1 MVVVEVLGGMNMSN
15 KLYPSSGIGHDSV
28 KTILVVEDDEHIGE
42 FIVEAFIQETSY
54 QAMLATDGKQAL
66 KIVQNMKP
74 SFLLLDNNLP
84 DMKGIELYDRIQVE
98 KELENVPVLLMSAN
112 VPVQE
117 AKKRNMYCLNKPFE
131 LNDLLQTVEKLLT

>member
-1 MVVVEVLGGMNMSN
+1 MSN
-15 KLYPSSGIGHDSV
+15 KLHPFSGKGHDSV
-28 KTILVVEDDEHIGE
+28 KTILVVEDDENIGE
-42 FIVEAFIQETSY
+42 LIVEAFIQETPY

-66 KIVQNMKP
+66 KIVQNVKP
-74 SFLLLDNNLP
+74 NVLLVDNNLP

-117 AKKRNMYCLNKPFE
+117 VKKRNLYCLNKPFE
-131 LNDLLQTVEKLLT
+131 LNDLLQTIERLLT

>member
-1 MVVVEVLGGMNMSN
+1 MHMSN
-15 KLYPSSGIGHDSV
+15 KLHPFSGKGHDSV
-28 KTILVVEDDEHIGE
+28 KTILVVEDDENIGE
-42 FIVEAFIQETSY
+42 LIVEAFIQETPY

-66 KIVQNMKP
+66 KIVQNVKP
-74 SFLLLDNNLP
+74 NVLLVDNNLP

-117 AKKRNMYCLNKPFE
+117 VKKRNLFCLNKPFE
-131 LNDLLQTVEKLLT
+131 LNDLLQTIENLLT

>member
-1 MVVVEVLGGMNMSN
+1 MSN
-15 KLYPSSGIGHDSV
+15 KLHPFSGKGHDSV
-28 KTILVVEDDEHIGE
+28 KTILVVEDDENIGE
-42 FIVEAFIQETSY
+42 LIVEAFIQETPY

-66 KIVQNMKP
+66 KIVQNVKP
-74 SFLLLDNNLP
+74 NVLLLDNNLP

-117 AKKRNMYCLNKPFE
+117 VKKRNLFCLNKPFE
-131 LNDLLQTVEKLLT
+131 LNDLLQTIERLLT

>member
-1 MVVVEVLGGMNMSN
+1 MSN
-15 KLYPSSGIGHDSV
+15 KLHPFSGKGHDSV
-28 KTILVVEDDEHIGE
+28 KTILVVEDDENIGE
-42 FIVEAFIQETSY
+42 LIVEAFIQETPY

-66 KIVQNMKP
+66 KIVQNVKP
-74 SFLLLDNNLP
+74 NVLLVDNNLP

-117 AKKRNMYCLNKPFE
+117 VKKRNLYCLNKPFE
-131 LNDLLQTVEKLLT
+131 LNDLLQTIENLLT

>member
-1 MVVVEVLGGMNMSN
+1 MSN

-42 FIVEAFIQETSY
+42 FIVEAFLQETTY
-54 QAMLATDGKQAL
+54 QAMLATNGKQAL

-74 SFLLLDNNLP
+74 NVLLLDNNLP

-112 VPVQE
+112 VPVRE